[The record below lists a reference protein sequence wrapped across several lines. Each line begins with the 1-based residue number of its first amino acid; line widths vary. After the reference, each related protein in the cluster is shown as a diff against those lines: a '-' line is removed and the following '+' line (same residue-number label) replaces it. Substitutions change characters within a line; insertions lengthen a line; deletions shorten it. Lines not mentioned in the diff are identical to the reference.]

1 MAELHVQ
8 RKRNNYVWVWIVLII
23 VIIAAAFYYYTN
35 YYKKNNT
42 ATDNVTG
49 LKIKQIEKQP
59 GTLNFLEE
67 VKKALNESAVS
78 KRETHPV
85 VFLN

>member
-8 RKRNNYVWVWIVLII
+8 RKRNNYWWVWIVLII
-23 VIIAAAFYYYTN
+23 IIIAAAFYYYTN

-42 ATDNVTG
+42 TTDNVTG
-49 LKIKQIEKQP
+49 FTIKQNEKQP
-59 GTLNFLEE
+59 DRANFLEE
-67 VKKALNESAVS
+67 IKKSLNVNAFA
-78 KRETHPV
+78 KRESHPV